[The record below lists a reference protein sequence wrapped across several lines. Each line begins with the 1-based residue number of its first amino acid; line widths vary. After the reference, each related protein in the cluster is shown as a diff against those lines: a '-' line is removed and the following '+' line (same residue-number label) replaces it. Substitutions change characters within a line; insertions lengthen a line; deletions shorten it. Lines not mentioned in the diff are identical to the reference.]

1 MEDTVNIRMKD
12 GRELS
17 GTALQIVQQMQS
29 LAIIADGYS
38 VEQYVKFVVE
48 NTQRF
53 EDVALTVTGSTPDEL
68 AASLIEELRRAGLIT
83 AA

>member
-1 MEDTVNIRMKD
+1 MNITMKD
-12 GRELS
+12 GRTLS

-29 LAIIADGYS
+29 LAIIAEGYS
-38 VEQYVKFVVE
+38 IERYVKFVVE

-68 AASLIEELRRAGLIT
+68 AASLLEELRRAGLIT